1 MINPRRPKQEAPNLN
16 FSKNKTLDFSYY
28 ADRSVSSF
36 GFGSFR
42 AKQGI
47 GALVTTDDVR
57 KALDK
62 AFKEKDTQGLK
73 ALSRHFYKVSGV
85 YSRAAKYLA
94 YLPTYDYLITPRVFD
109 KDIDNQVVIR
119 EVYNQ
124 LLFLEKSQLKQ
135 TLQKITLDTIVDGV
149 CYVYFRRKG
158 AQGIFQ
164 TLPTTY
170 CRTRTVLNGF
180 PVVEFNLDYFEQ
192 FGTNEEKAQ
201 KLNMFPPE
209 VVYEYA
215 ILREDRQKG
224 TKRSKNRQYQSIQ
237 NGGTWIKLNPNMCTA
252 FYFSPSLQPVLAN
265 SFFSILDL
273 MELKGIEKKKAENE
287 LYNLVVQKFDFNSDD
302 EPMLELPEMQAFHE
316 SAKKIFEKTN
326 QTDLLTTLGDIQNIN
341 LNEAAAD
348 PIDFTPWTKSVYS
361 ELGVSPQLFSTE
373 GNMALEKSVMIDEA
387 MIFVL
392 VEKYQNWLNHLLDQE
407 FVDDNKFDT
416 NLSLP
421 PITINNRK
429 DLSQKYKDMA
439 TLGYDKFLPG
449 IAMGISQLDLM
460 AAPVFQNDILNL
472 NSLMKPLQSSH
483 TTSAAS
489 SGDQGGRPALPD
501 SEKSEKTIQNNG
513 G

>member
-1 MINPRRPKQEAPNLN
+1 MIKPRRAKQEAPNLN
-16 FSKNKTLDFSYY
+16 FSKSKNMNFSYY
-28 ADRSVSSF
+28 SDRTVSTF

-42 AKQGI
+42 AKTGESF
-47 GALVTTDDVR
+47 VTTEDVR
-57 KALDK
+57 KALDR
-62 AFKEKDTQGLK
+62 AFKEKDIQGLK

-109 KDIDNQVVIR
+109 KDVDNQTVIR

-124 LLFLEKSQLKQ
+124 LFFLEKSQLKQ
-135 TLQKITLDTIVDGV
+135 SLQKITLDTIVDGV
-149 CYVYFRRKG
+149 SYVYFRRKG
-158 AQGIFQ
+158 KQGIFQ

-170 CRTRTVLNGF
+170 CRTRSVLNGF
-180 PVVEFNLDYFEQ
+180 PVVEFNLDYFQQ
-192 FGTNEEKAQ
+192 FGTDEEKAQ

-215 ILREDRQKG
+215 IYRNDQSKG
-224 TKRSKNRQYQSIQ
+224 TNKSKNRQYKSLV
-237 NGGTWIKLNPNMCTA
+237 NGGTWIKLNPEHSTA

-265 SFFSILDL
+265 SFFAILDL

-287 LYNLVVQKFDFNSDD
+287 LYNLVVQKFDFNDD
-302 EPMLELPEMQAFHE
+302 GEPMLELPEMQAFHE
-316 SAKKIFEKTN
+316 SAKKIFEQSN

-348 PIDFTPWTKSVYS
+348 PIDFDPWTKSVYS

-387 MIFVL
+387 MMFAL
-392 VEKYQNWLNHLLDQE
+392 VEKYQNWLNYILDQE
-407 FVDDNKFDT
+407 FVEDNKFDT
-416 NLSLP
+416 NLSIP

-449 IAMGISQLDLM
+449 IALGISQLDLM

-483 TTSAAS
+483 TTSS
-489 SGDQGGRPALPD
+489 SGGSTDQGGRPALPD